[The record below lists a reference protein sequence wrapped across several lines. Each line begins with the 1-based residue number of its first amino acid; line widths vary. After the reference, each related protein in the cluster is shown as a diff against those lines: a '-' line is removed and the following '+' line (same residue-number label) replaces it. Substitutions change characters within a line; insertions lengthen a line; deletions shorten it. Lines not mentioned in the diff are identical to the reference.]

1 MFTIDVLPSLK
12 PWKLHVSLTKHRWKY
27 MYNHGGNMLR
37 WDQVKLIV
45 LFHTWMWV
53 LIQAW
58 QTFSSKCLSM
68 LYKASECYPVSEHR
82 QNNLIDQ
89 GGCTVDMILTME
101 HLDCTDPYRYIGT
114 TDIVGPFLS
123 FDLRGFYID
132 KMQMNRVLKKESQH

>member
-1 MFTIDVLPSLK
+1 
-12 PWKLHVSLTKHRWKY
+12 
-27 MYNHGGNMLR
+27 
-37 WDQVKLIV
+37 
-45 LFHTWMWV
+45 
-53 LIQAW
+53 
-58 QTFSSKCLSM
+58 M